1 MPTSSSLRSAPPA
14 PEPEVSV
21 SSDYARALEL
31 AGLMWRAPLR
41 RRRLAVGVF
50 LLGAVVTL
58 ATALLMPRSYAV
70 DTKILT
76 QRNLVMPSLG
86 NPRRSVPTD
95 SDAPTRAAA
104 DVILGRENLVAIIE
118 EANLVERWEAERPPL
133 LRLKDRAMSAFRPPL
148 TQEDRVRGLVT
159 VLEKKLFVQADDATI
174 RISLEWSHPQTAYEI
189 VYLAQRNFFAGRS
202 AVEVAVIADTIGILT
217 VEADRQREAVDAA
230 FSQVVK
236 LRREALEPAEEP
248 APAASSPVVS
258 FRRAPQPAAAR
269 PARPDAKIASQLD
282 EKRRAIRAIEEPRQ
296 QRIAELEAR
305 RSRLLMTY
313 TEVHP
318 DVIQVDAELRSLSA
332 VPPSLAELRKEEK
345 DLVAQLGELA
355 APESSRPTVRLLP
368 RPAAAATTARGT
380 PALEALVRED
390 EPELANAKTKLQ
402 AATRRYEDLMDRIDS
417 ARIELQAAQAAFKYR
432 YVVVE
437 PPEVPREPAHA
448 TTGVLAAGGLVLS
461 ALLAFFAAGAKDL
474 ASGRFIEAWQVHRK
488 LSIPIL
494 AEVERP

>member
-1 MPTSSSLRSAPPA
+1 MPSSSSLRSAPPA
-14 PEPEVSV
+14 PEPEVSIA
-21 SSDYARALEL
+21 SDYARALEL
-31 AGLMWRAPLR
+31 TGLFFRAPLR
-41 RRRLAVGVF
+41 RRRLAAGVF

-86 NPRRSVPTD
+86 NPRRSVPMD

-104 DVILGRENLVAIIE
+104 DVIRGRENLVAIIE
-118 EANLVERWEAERPPL
+118 EANLVQRWEAERPPL
-133 LRLKDRAMSAFRPPL
+133 LRWKDRAVSAFTPPL
-148 TQEDRVRGLVT
+148 TQEDRVRGLVS
-159 VLEKKLFVQADDATI
+159 VLEKSLFVQADDATI
-174 RISLEWSHPQTAYEI
+174 RISIEWSHPQTAYEI

-217 VEADRQREAVDAA
+217 VEADRQREAVDVA
-230 FSQVVK
+230 FAEVVK
-236 LRREALEPAEEP
+236 LRREALEPDQAP
-248 APAASSPVVS
+248 APAASPPVAPI
-258 FRRAPQPAAAR
+258 RRVVQTARAAQ
-269 PARPDAKIASQLD
+269 PDARIASQLD
-282 EKRRAIRAIEEPRQ
+282 EKRRAIRAIEDPRQ

-305 RSRLLMTY
+305 RNRLLMTY

-332 VPPSLAELRKEEK
+332 VPPTLAELRREEK
-345 DLVAQLGELA
+345 DLVARLGELA
-355 APESSRPTVRLLP
+355 APDASRPLTRIVA
-368 RPAAAATTARGT
+368 RPAVAAPAARGT
-380 PALEALVRED
+380 PAQEALVRED
-390 EPELANAKTKLQ
+390 EPELASAKMKLQ

-437 PPEVPREPAHA
+437 PPEVPREPARA
-448 TTGVLAAGGLVLS
+448 TTGVLAAGGLLLS

-474 ASGRFIEAWQVHRK
+474 VSGRFVEPWQVRRK

-494 AEVERP
+494 ADVERP